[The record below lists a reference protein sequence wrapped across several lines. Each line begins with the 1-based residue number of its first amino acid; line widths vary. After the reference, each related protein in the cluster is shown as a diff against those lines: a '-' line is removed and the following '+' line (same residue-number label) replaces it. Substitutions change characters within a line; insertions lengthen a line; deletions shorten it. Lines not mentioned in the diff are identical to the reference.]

1 MLIFYSPDT
10 QKRRARI
17 ELHNG
22 EIVAPFEC
30 PERVDMIIE
39 QLRGQGLGE
48 IRAPAAHGL
57 APVRRVHDADY
68 VEFIEHAWEQWQAAG
83 LAGEA
88 MATTW
93 PTRNTHRL
101 RIPSDIDGRVGYY
114 ALAAETTI
122 ESGTFAAAQAS
133 ADVAVSALDHVRAT
147 GEPAFG
153 LCRPPGHHAASDQFG
168 GYCFFNNAGIAA
180 QRALDD
186 GAERVTILDVD
197 YHHGNGT
204 QQIFYDRDD
213 VQFVS
218 LHADPALAFPYFSG
232 YADETGEGLGEG
244 FTCNYPL
251 HHGTD
256 YATWVA
262 ALDDALGEIER
273 YAPDLLIVS
282 LGVDTFKDDPISQ
295 FTLDSADFHD
305 YGQRI
310 AALGLPTLIVMEGGY
325 AVEAIGVN
333 VGQMLAGFESA

>member
-10 QKRRARI
+10 QQRRART

-39 QLRGQGLGE
+39 RLRAQALGE
-48 IRAPAAHGL
+48 IRAPAPHGL
-57 APVRRVHDADY
+57 APVQRVHDADY

-88 MATTW
+88 MASTW

-101 RIPSDIDGRVGYY
+101 RIPRNIDGRVGYY

-122 ESGTFAAAQAS
+122 EGGTFAAAQAS

-147 GEPAFG
+147 GESAFG

-186 GAERVTILDVD
+186 GAQRVTILDVD

-218 LHADPALAFPYFSG
+218 LHADPAVGFPYFSG
-232 YADETGEGLGEG
+232 YADETGAGAGRG
-244 FTCNYPL
+244 STCNYPL
-251 HHGTD
+251 PPGTD
-256 YATWVA
+256 YAAWVA

-273 YAPDLLIVS
+273 YGPDLLIVS
-282 LGVDTFKDDPISQ
+282 LGVDTFKGDPISH

-310 AALGLPTLIVMEGGY
+310 AALGRPTLIVMEGGY
-325 AVEAIGVN
+325 AVDAIGVN
-333 VGQMLAGFESA
+333 VGQMLSGFDSR

>member
-1 MLIFYSPDT
+1 MLIFYSPAT
-10 QKRRARI
+10 QQRRART

-39 QLRGQGLGE
+39 QLRRQELGE
-48 IRAPAAHGL
+48 VRAPAAHGL
-57 APVRRVHDADY
+57 APVRRVHDIDY
-68 VEFIEHAWEQWQAAG
+68 VDFIEHAWEQWQAAG

-88 MATTW
+88 MASTW
-93 PTRNTHRL
+93 PTRHSHRL
-101 RIPSDIDGRVGYY
+101 RIPSDINGRIGYY

-122 ESGTFAAAQAS
+122 EGGTFAAVQAS

-168 GYCFFNNAGIAA
+168 GYCFFNNAAIAA

-186 GAERVTILDVD
+186 GAQRVTILDVD

-204 QQIFYDRDD
+204 QQIFYERDD

-218 LHADPALAFPYFSG
+218 LHADPAVAFPYFSG
-232 YADETGEGLGEG
+232 YADETGEGAGRG
-244 FTCNYPL
+244 STCNYPL
-251 HHGTD
+251 PQGTD
-256 YATWVA
+256 YAAWVA
-262 ALDDALGEIER
+262 ALDNALDGIQR

-282 LGVDTFKDDPISQ
+282 LGVDTFKGDPISH
-295 FTLDSADFHD
+295 FTLDSGDFYD

-325 AVEAIGVN
+325 AVDAIGVN
-333 VGQMLAGFESA
+333 VGQMLSGFESR